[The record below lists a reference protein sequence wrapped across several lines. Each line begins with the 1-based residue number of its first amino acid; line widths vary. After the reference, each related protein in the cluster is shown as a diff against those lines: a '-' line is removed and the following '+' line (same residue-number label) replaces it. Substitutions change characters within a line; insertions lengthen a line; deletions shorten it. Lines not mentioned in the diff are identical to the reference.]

1 MWRILRWVL
10 LALVLLIIAVVAL
23 PFFLPTSVYK
33 EQIVEQVRLTTGRE
47 LKIDGDLKISVWPA
61 LGVEVNKVRFANAA
75 GAQEPD
81 MASMEQMIVGAE
93 LWPLLSGSL
102 KVTEVR
108 LVKPVINLEIDK
120 QGRGNWLFEPVAAGT
135 ATTAAPSDGAAPPAE
150 AGDLSFQDVE
160 LSDGTLTY
168 RDARTGTSQRVD
180 AINASVKLPSLDQAM
195 VFVGGLTWNKEA
207 IKINTE
213 VASPRALSTG
223 GKSALKSKVE
233 GEVMNASF
241 DGEIDAAT
249 SEIEGKVDFRTT
261 SARRLA
267 SWAGVELPKVRG
279 FGAMTLTGAM
289 SSSTNRIAFKN
300 AKLSLDGMNGSG
312 NLALDTG
319 RAVPYVK
326 GDLTLDRLDL
336 NPYMGS
342 GEAKAAAPSKNV
354 SAWNTTAIDFS
365 ALKSV
370 DADFDFAVNALSVG
384 GLKIGRSALDIA
396 LAGGKLRANLK
407 QLALYGGNGSGL
419 ISLNGAGAVP
429 TFGLDLKV
437 AGVQGEPFLTDAAG
451 FTRLSG
457 TGSIVAKIAGSGRSQ
472 QAWMR
477 SLGGVASIKFEDG
490 AIKGVNLAEIARTI
504 QSVLTGSAVGGA
516 AKTDFAELSGSF
528 VINNGVAAN
537 KDLKLLNP
545 FVRLNG
551 AGIID
556 IGSQTLDYRVEPKA
570 VSSIKGQGGDHGIGG
585 IGIPFRIKGP
595 WSNPSY
601 SPDLSGVLDSAV
613 DKILKGK
620 NPLDDIK
627 DGGIGGL
634 IPGLGGKQAPPE
646 SAPTN
651 EGEPKKKPKNENPLD
666 SLKGLLGGD
675 R

>member
-249 SEIEGKVDFRTT
+249 SAIEGTVDFRTK

-279 FGAMTLTGAM
+279 FGAMSLTGAM
-289 SSSTNRIAFKN
+289 SSSTNRIAFRN

-326 GDLTLDRLDL
+326 GDFTLDRLDL

-354 SAWNTTAIDFS
+354 SAWSTAPIDFS

-396 LAGGKLRANLK
+396 LAGGKLKANLK

-429 TFGLDLKV
+429 AFGLDLKV

-457 TGSIVAKIAGSGRSQ
+457 TGSIVAKVAGSGRSQ